1 MSDYHVHLHP
11 HEPWDGSPPAGVY
24 PPGHVEAF
32 VEAAAERGVTEL
44 GFTEHLYR
52 CREAAPVVGR
62 FWEHEH
68 LLDLAEHTR
77 AFVEADQ
84 TLSLDD
90 YVEVVLAAKDSGLP
104 VKLGLEIDF
113 FPETFAAVL
122 ELIDPYPWDFLIGSV
137 HWVGGWA
144 IDSGAQAHEFDR
156 RGVEQAW
163 RDYFALEAELASTGG
178 IDVLA
183 HVDVCKKYGFRPE
196 SEPVDAYGEV
206 VAAAAANG
214 LAVEVSSQGLRNP
227 AAEVY
232 PSPLLLSMFHD
243 AGVPITLASDAHLP
257 HEAGDATEEVR
268 AAARKAGYGSYL
280 RFEQRTR
287 IEIPLDRT

>member
-11 HEPWDGSPPAGVY
+11 HEPAEGGP
-24 PPGHVEAF
+24 PPGTYPHGHIEAF
-32 VEAAAERGVTEL
+32 VEHAAARGVTEI

-52 CREAAPVVGR
+52 CREAAPALGR
-62 FWEHEH
+62 FWEYERR
-68 LLDLAEHTR
+68 LDLAEHTR
-77 AFVEADQ
+77 FFVEADQ
-84 TLSLDD
+84 TLSLDT
-90 YVEVVLAAKDSGLP
+90 YVETVLEGKDAGLP

-113 FPETFAAVL
+113 FPDTFAAVL
-122 ELIDPYPWDFLIGSV
+122 ELIDPYPWDYLIGSV

-144 IDSGAQAHEFDR
+144 IDSRDQIHEFER

-163 RDYFALEAELASTGG
+163 RDYFALEAELAATGG

-196 SEPVDAYGEV
+196 SEPLDAYAEV
-206 VAAAAANG
+206 VNAAAANG

-232 PSPLLLSMFHD
+232 PSPAMLAMFHD
-243 AGVPITLASDAHLP
+243 AGVPITLASDAHWP
-257 HEAGDATEEVR
+257 HEAGHGTDEVR

-280 RFEQRTR
+280 RFEQRNR
-287 IEIPLDRT
+287 IEVPLDRS